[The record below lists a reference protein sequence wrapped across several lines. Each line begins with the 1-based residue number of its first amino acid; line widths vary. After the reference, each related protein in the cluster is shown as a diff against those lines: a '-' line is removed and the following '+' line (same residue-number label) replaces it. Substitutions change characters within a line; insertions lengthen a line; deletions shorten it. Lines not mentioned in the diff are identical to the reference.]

1 MHQRKDVD
9 NIQALF
15 LPLHYFLVEKV
26 GILKSCP
33 RTRQDDCGTYMNIC
47 AVAYVGGKGPPE
59 LVYTLV
65 GLVKYFGLAWRTPDK
80 VATTY

>member
-15 LPLHYFLVEKV
+15 PPLHYFLAEKV
-26 GILKSCP
+26 EIKKVVL
-33 RTRQDDCGTYMNIC
+33 
-47 AVAYVGGKGPPE
+47 E
-59 LVYTLV
+59 LVYTFV

>member
-26 GILKSCP
+26 VILKVALG
-33 RTRQDDCGTYMNIC
+33 QDKMPVIHMNIC
-47 AVAYVGGKGPPE
+47 AVEHFGGKGPPE

>member
-1 MHQRKDVD
+1 MMPVV
-9 NIQALF
+9 N
-15 LPLHYFLVEKV
+15 
-26 GILKSCP
+26 
-33 RTRQDDCGTYMNIC
+33 MNIC
-47 AVAYVGGKGPPE
+47 AVAHFGEKGPPE